1 MKLKTLLAYAAGP
14 VGGAAASFAAL
25 PLLSRHFSSADM
37 GRLLLMQT
45 AAALALIAL
54 GLGLDQSYIREF
66 HHYRGREGVLLKHTA
81 APPLLLAVAAFAALM
96 VFAPERPSETVFSL
110 ADARLSLLCL
120 LFAAA
125 LLLTRCLSLVL
136 RMNGRAWAFSLS
148 QLLPKLLVLAA
159 AAFCLTGWLPAD
171 TFTLLTV
178 FAAAQAAA
186 LPLLLWQTRHDCA
199 AAWRARWSA
208 AELRSAL
215 AYGLPLAVG
224 ALVYW
229 AFSSADRWL
238 LRNLAGADELGVYA
252 LAVNFGAAASVFQS
266 VFATVWS
273 PLVFQ
278 NLAEGKT
285 ADIGGIA
292 RRMAFALCA
301 AVCLCGLAAPAT
313 AWVLPPQYAAVP
325 FILPAVML
333 VPLLYTLTEAT
344 GIGINV
350 RRKNG
355 LVPLVSLA
363 ALACALALLHVL
375 VPRYGARGAA
385 AAAAS
390 AFWLFFLLKSEASAR
405 LWQSLPRGAVYG
417 ATAACL
423 AACLA
428 FALFGSAENFLLF
441 AALWAAGLAAS
452 AWAGRRDLEQ
462 ISGRLKKRLLRR

>member
-1 MKLKTLLAYAAGP
+1 MNAKTLAAYALGPAGS
-14 VGGAAASFAAL
+14 AAAGVLAL
-25 PLLSRHFSSADM
+25 PLLSHSFSGADI
-37 GRLLLMQT
+37 GRVLLVQT
-45 AAALALIAL
+45 AASLALIVL
-54 GLGLDQSYIREF
+54 GLGLDQFYIREF
-66 HHYRGREGVLLKHTA
+66 HQSRSRAALFKTA
-81 APPLLLAVAAFAALM
+81 ALPPLALCTACCAALLL
-96 VFAPERPSETVFSL
+96 FAPQWPSEKILSL
-110 ADARLSLLCL
+110 SDARLGALCL

-125 LLLTRCLSLVL
+125 LLITRYLSLIL
-136 RMNGRAWAFSLS
+136 RMEGRALAFSFA
-148 QLLPKLLVLAA
+148 QLAPKLLVLAA
-159 AAFCLTGWLPAD
+159 AAWAVGGLRAD
-171 TFTLLTV
+171 TFALLAV
-178 FAAAQAAA
+178 YAVAQLAAA
-186 LPLLLWQTRHDCA
+186 LLLLWQTRREWMA
-199 AAWRARWSA
+199 AARARGA
-208 AELRSAL
+208 AADLPAALR
-215 AYGLPLAVG
+215 YGLPLAAG
-224 ALVYW
+224 GLVYW

-301 AVCLCGLAAPAT
+301 AVCLCGLAAPAA
-313 AWVLPPQYAAVP
+313 AWVLPPQYAAVV

-355 LVPLVSLA
+355 LIPLVSLA
-363 ALACALALLHVL
+363 ALGCALALLHAL

-385 AAAAS
+385 AASAS

-428 FALFGSAENFLLF
+428 FALFGSAENFPLF

-452 AWAGRRDLEQ
+452 AWACRKEL
-462 ISGRLKKRLLRR
+462 GRLKKRLLRR

>member
-1 MKLKTLLAYAAGP
+1 MNAKTLAAYALGPAGS
-14 VGGAAASFAAL
+14 AAAGVLAL
-25 PLLSRHFSSADM
+25 PLLSYSFPGADI
-37 GRLLLMQT
+37 GRVLLVQT
-45 AAALALIAL
+45 AASLALIVL
-54 GLGLDQSYIREF
+54 GLGLDQFYIREF
-66 HHYRGREGVLLKHTA
+66 HQSRSRAALFKTA
-81 APPLLLAVAAFAALM
+81 ALPPLALCAACCAALLL
-96 VFAPERPSETVFSL
+96 FAPQWPSEKILSL
-110 ADARLSLLCL
+110 PDARLGALCL

-125 LLLTRCLSLVL
+125 LLITRYLSLVL
-136 RMNGRAWAFSLS
+136 RMNGRALAFSFT
-148 QLLPKLLVLAA
+148 QLAPKLLVLAA
-159 AAFCLTGWLPAD
+159 AAAW
-171 TFTLLTV
+171 
-178 FAAAQAAA
+178 AAFGLRAVAQLAAA
-186 LPLLLWQTRHDCA
+186 LLLLWQTRREWIA
-199 AAWRARWSA
+199 AARARGA
-208 AELRSAL
+208 AADLPAALR
-215 AYGLPLAVG
+215 YGLPLAAG
-224 ALVYW
+224 GLVYW

-301 AVCLCGLAAPAT
+301 AVCLCGLAAPAA
-313 AWVLPPQYAAVP
+313 AWLLPPQYAAVP

-363 ALACALALLHVL
+363 VLACALALLHAL

-390 AFWLFFLLKSEASAR
+390 AFWLFFLLKSEASVR

-428 FALFGSAENFLLF
+428 FALFGSAENFPLF

>member
-1 MKLKTLLAYAAGP
+1 MKLKTLLAYAVGP
-14 VGGAAASFAAL
+14 IGSAAASFAAL

-66 HHYRGREGVLLKHTA
+66 HHYRGREGALLKHTA
-81 APPLLLAVAAFAALM
+81 APPLLLAAAAFAALM
-96 VFAPERPSETVFSL
+96 CFAPERPSETVFSL

-125 LLLTRCLSLVL
+125 LLLARCLSLVL

-186 LPLLLWQTRHDCA
+186 LPLLLWQTRRDCA
-199 AAWRARWSA
+199 AAWRAPWSA

-215 AYGLPLAVG
+215 AYGLPLAAG

-238 LRNLAGADELGVYA
+238 LRDLAAPEELGVYA
-252 LAVNFGAAASVFQS
+252 LAAGFAAAAGVLQS
-266 VFATVWS
+266 VFATVWA
-273 PLVFQ
+273 PTVFQ
-278 NLAEGKT
+278 WA
-285 ADIGGIA
+285 ADGGGADKAA
-292 RRMAFALCA
+292 RAATLLCA
-301 AVCLCGLAAPAT
+301 AVLALSCLAGLLSPLAGLI
-313 AWVLPPQYAAVP
+313 LPPQYAAVR
-325 FILPAVML
+325 FVLVSSVL

-350 RRKNG
+350 RRKSG

-363 ALACALALLHVL
+363 ALAAALPLLYALI
-375 VPRYGARGAA
+375 PPYGARGAA
-385 AAAAS
+385 AAAA
-390 AFWLFFLLKSEASAR
+390 AVFWIFCVLKSELSAR
-405 LWQSLPRGAVYG
+405 LWQPLPRRTFYP
-417 ATAACL
+417 ATL
-423 AACLA
+423 AALA
-428 FALFGSAENFLLF
+428 AAVLHSLFGSARNYPLF
-441 AALWAAGLAAS
+441 AVLWTAGLLWAAWLV
-452 AWAGRRDLEQ
+452 RDDL
-462 ISGRLKKRLLRR
+462 GRLKKAV

>member
-1 MKLKTLLAYAAGP
+1 MNAKTLAAYALGPAGS
-14 VGGAAASFAAL
+14 AAAGVLAL
-25 PLLSRHFSSADM
+25 PLLSHSFSGADI
-37 GRLLLMQT
+37 GRVLLVQT
-45 AAALALIAL
+45 AASLALIVL
-54 GLGLDQSYIREF
+54 GLGLDQFYIREF
-66 HHYRGREGVLLKHTA
+66 HQSRSRAALFKTA
-81 APPLLLAVAAFAALM
+81 ALPPLALCAACCAALLL
-96 VFAPERPSETVFSL
+96 FAPQWPSEKILSL
-110 ADARLSLLCL
+110 SDARLGALCL

-125 LLLTRCLSLVL
+125 LLITRYLSLIL
-136 RMNGRAWAFSLS
+136 RMEGRALAFSFA
-148 QLLPKLLVLAA
+148 QLAPKLLVLAA
-159 AAFCLTGWLPAD
+159 AAWAVGGLRAD
-171 TFTLLTV
+171 TFALLAV
-178 FAAAQAAA
+178 YAVAQLAAA
-186 LPLLLWQTRHDCA
+186 LLLLWQTRREWMA
-199 AAWRARWSA
+199 AARARGA
-208 AELRSAL
+208 AADLPAALR
-215 AYGLPLAVG
+215 YGLPLAAG
-224 ALVYW
+224 GLVYW

-301 AVCLCGLAAPAT
+301 AVCLCGLAAPAA
-313 AWVLPPQYAAVP
+313 AWVLPPRYAAVV

-355 LVPLVSLA
+355 LIPLVSLA
-363 ALACALALLHVL
+363 ALGCALALLHAL

-385 AAAAS
+385 AASAS

-428 FALFGSAENFLLF
+428 FALFGSAENFPLF

-452 AWAGRRDLEQ
+452 AWACRKEL
-462 ISGRLKKRLLRR
+462 GRLKKRLLRR